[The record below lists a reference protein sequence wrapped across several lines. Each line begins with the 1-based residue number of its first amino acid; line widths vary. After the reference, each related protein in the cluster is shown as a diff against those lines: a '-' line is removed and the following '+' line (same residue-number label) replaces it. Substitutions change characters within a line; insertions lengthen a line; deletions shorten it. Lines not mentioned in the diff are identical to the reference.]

1 MSVSGMFHLR
11 SDMSE
16 LKVHFLMTRSVKNK
30 TKHTHTHTTVTTPC
44 VYPSPSLPL
53 QLMYAADDISSVYG
67 RRGTRLSP
75 TLAAFV
81 NGVAVSGVRWNE
93 WVTTAPSA
101 PDTFR
106 TLYHSQTTSILC
118 SAMALSGLQ
127 NTRLHFTPLWKF
139 PTVCKQTLLGF
150 HP

>member
-1 MSVSGMFHLR
+1 MTVFGMFQLKG
-11 SDMSE
+11 DMSE
-16 LKVHFLMTRSVKNK
+16 LKVNFLMTLQSVKKN
-30 TKHTHTHTTVTTPC
+30 TAVTTLC
-44 VYPSPSLPL
+44 VYPSLSLPL

-81 NGVAVSGVRWNE
+81 NGVAVSGIRRNE
-93 WVTTAPSA
+93 WVTTAPST
-101 PDTFR
+101 PDNLR
-106 TLYHSQTTSILC
+106 TLYHRQTASILYC
-118 SAMALSGLQ
+118 AMALSGLQ

-139 PTVCKQTLLGF
+139 PTLCPQTLLGF